1 MSKSKQANKNAYLSW
16 KTRVDTK
23 EYNKKAFAKHKDRI
37 YERSKKA
44 RSDLKDYII
53 VKYLRAQGWDF
64 EDITPELIELKRQQ
78 IIFKRLINGKMEIP
92 NDINSRVI
100 ALENE
105 NKRLSH
111 KNKILIDAI
120 IILKNGVHCVA
131 NWDDELEDIYADT
144 GYWAQEVLEKYKEKM
159 KELNINA

>member
-1 MSKSKQANKNAYLSW
+1 MSKSQQANKNAYLLW

-44 RSDLKDYII
+44 RTDLKDYII

-78 IIFKRLINGKMEIP
+78 IILQRNLK
-92 NDINSRVI
+92 
-100 ALENE
+100 LENMNATVNGFNYRSDYIFDHV
-105 NKRLSH
+105 NKQITINLIQGRKIVSQRITSIDLSISQLEISAT
-111 KNKILIDAI
+111 NMLIEYLGQTTI
-120 IILKNGVHCVA
+120 F
-131 NWDDELEDIYADT
+131 
-144 GYWAQEVLEKYKEKM
+144 
-159 KELNINA
+159 